1 MPGKGDRIQRDPD
14 AFTGQPLGTCGR
26 PYGTPRKHEQ
36 ACLSEL
42 AQTTWRGRLAV
53 ELLKIVGNNHGA
65 RKHSGASRCQLRS
78 SCLPFNACPGRGRMQ
93 HMDDAF
99 TLLRQ
104 AVDLLPEEAA
114 AENGQTVGDVREDIR
129 RQEWEMVLGVL
140 IEIGDVHP
148 VSVEFWDLLAEAA
161 RQMMLDRSR
170 RWCEWRRWEVRN
182 GTLRATLSLVG
193 AEAGRRRT
201 AFAAD
206 GRLRPMWDIGNRTAG
221 GERELNIARLWVE
234 YAQELGPGEA
244 ADVRLA
250 PLSPEQ
256 WRHLKCGDVIT
267 MHEAR
272 PVVGTATVI
281 EVLPPR
287 A

>member
-1 MPGKGDRIQRDPD
+1 
-14 AFTGQPLGTCGR
+14 
-26 PYGTPRKHEQ
+26 
-36 ACLSEL
+36 
-42 AQTTWRGRLAV
+42 
-53 ELLKIVGNNHGA
+53 
-65 RKHSGASRCQLRS
+65 
-78 SCLPFNACPGRGRMQ
+78 MQ

-104 AVDLLPEEAA
+104 AVDLLPEDAV
-114 AENGQTVGDVREDIR
+114 AESGRTVGDVREAIG

-140 IEIGDVHP
+140 MEIGDVHP
-148 VSVEFWDLLAEAA
+148 VSLDFWGLLAEAA

-170 RWCEWRRWEVRN
+170 RWCQWRGWEVEH
-182 GTLRATLSLVG
+182 GTVRATLSLTD
-193 AEAGRRRT
+193 AEEGRRRT
-201 AFAAD
+201 AFSGD
-206 GRLRPMWDIGNRTAG
+206 GRLRPMWDIGNHTAD
-221 GERELNIARLWVE
+221 GERGLSIARLWVE
-234 YAQELGPGEA
+234 YAETLGPGET

-250 PLSPEQ
+250 PLRPEQ

-272 PVVGTATVI
+272 PVAGTATVI